1 LKGKTPLKKYLIPLT
16 VIFILVSLL
25 AVSGCAPAKPTLNV
39 SAAGSLTDVISEI
52 NKLYAGDNPQVD
64 LTENF
69 ASSGTLQTQIENG
82 APTDVFLSAAQKQMN
97 ALQDQQLIID
107 ESRKDLLCNKVVLIV
122 PSDSELDIT
131 GFEDLTGDLVQK
143 IAIGDPD
150 FVPAGMY
157 AKQTFEQLGI
167 MEQLQSKLVM
177 GSDVR
182 QVLIYVEEGNVDA
195 GIVFI
200 TDALL
205 TDRVKVVSN
214 APDNINNSIVYP
226 VAIIKTCKDREIA
239 QAYIDYLYSNEAKM
253 VFEKYGFTVVEK

>member
-1 LKGKTPLKKYLIPLT
+1 MKKYLIPLT
-16 VIFILVSLL
+16 IIFILVSLM
-25 AVSGCAPAKPTLNV
+25 AISGCTPGKPTLNV

-52 NKLYAGDNPQVD
+52 NKLYREANPQTD
-64 LTENF
+64 LTENY

-122 PSDSELDIT
+122 PADSELEIT
-131 GFEDLTGDLVQK
+131 GFEDLTGDQVQK

-157 AKQTFEQLGI
+157 ASQTFDQLGI
-167 MEQLQSKLVM
+167 TEQLQNKLVM

-182 QVLIYVEEGNVDA
+182 QVLIYVEGGNVDA

-205 TDRVKVVSN
+205 TDKVKVIAY
-214 APDNINNSIVYP
+214 APDNINNTIVYP
-226 VAIIKTCKDREIA
+226 VAIVKTCKNREIA
-239 QAYIDYLYSNEAKM
+239 QGYIDYLYTDEAKM
-253 VFEKYGFTVVEK
+253 VFEKYGFSVVDK

>member
-1 LKGKTPLKKYLIPLT
+1 LKKYLVPLT
-16 VIFILVSLL
+16 IIFVLLSLI
-25 AVSGCAPAKPTLNV
+25 AVSGCTAERPTFNV

-52 NKLYAGDNPQVD
+52 NKLYAGANPQID

-97 ALQDQQLIID
+97 ALQDKQLIID

-131 GFEDLTGDLVQK
+131 DFKDLTGDQVQK
-143 IAIGDPD
+143 IAIGDPA

-157 AKQTFEQLGI
+157 AKQTFDQLGI
-167 MEQLQSKLVM
+167 TEQLQSKLVM

-205 TDRVKVVSN
+205 TDRVKVIAY
-214 APDNINNSIVYP
+214 APANINNSIVYP
-226 VAIIKTCKDREIA
+226 VAIIKTCKNREIA
-239 QAYIDYLYSNEAKM
+239 QAYIDYLYSDEAKT

>member
-1 LKGKTPLKKYLIPLT
+1 LKKYLIPVT
-16 VIFILVSLL
+16 VIFILLSLL
-25 AVSGCAPAKPTLNV
+25 AVSGCAPDNPTLNV

-52 NKLYAGDNPQVD
+52 NKLYAGANPQVD

-97 ALQDQQLIID
+97 ALQYQQLIID

-131 GFEDLTGDLVQK
+131 GLEDLTGDQVEK

-157 AKQTFEQLGI
+157 ARQTFDQLGI
-167 MEQLQSKLVM
+167 TEQLQPKLIL

-205 TDRVKVVSN
+205 SDKVKVITS
-214 APDNINNSIVYP
+214 APENINNSVVYP
-226 VAIIKTCKDREIA
+226 VAIIKTCKNREIA
-239 QAYIDYLYSNEAKM
+239 QAYIDYLYTDEAKT
-253 VFEKYGFTVVEK
+253 VFEKYGFSVVEK